1 MIELHNGDDS
11 RLTARLI
18 DDALRPALDVVET
31 HWTNNRLTA
40 LAGSQHPS
48 PKSIAGEGALIIVGK
63 RNQDKFF
70 SNGFLYDSVK
80 NDPGFFTGLYSR
92 PRYLLTIQIL
102 SVPDTANPLYARL
115 LTFPSMLSMSLRQC

>member
-1 MIELHNGDDS
+1 MIELHNGEDS

-18 DDALRPALDVVET
+18 DDALRPALDMVEKN
-31 HWTNNRLTA
+31 WSNNRPTV
-40 LAGSQHPS
+40 LAGSQYPA
-48 PKSIAGEGALIIVGK
+48 PKSIAGEGALVIVGK

-70 SNGFLYDSVK
+70 SNGFLYDSIK

-102 SVPDTANPLYARL
+102 SIQILQIH
-115 LTFPSMLSMSLRQC
+115 SMHVC